1 MSKLSNSS
9 EEKVVYDQENNK
21 LEQTTTE
28 VTNSTSI
35 ATISD
40 TKDSGIKASVNISA
54 SCNEAIPSNENTAV
68 PTAIISSTFSPPST
82 SSSSAEPSATI
93 ITTSSENISST
104 STTSLPTT
112 ITSAADTDM
121 NTRSSHP
128 NLPLT
133 NVRFDRRDSNQSST
147 TTTNSSTNNWR
158 YNFNNL
164 FQEIRPFVQ
173 HAQNVN
179 NRQSILTS
187 WIPQGRHFR
196 VSTNGNNNNHN
207 NSNNIVIQ
215 SSNSISSGSGIVNSA
230 NISNA
235 DSFVINV
242 DSPNNNTDT
251 ILPTTS
257 TSGNINNDTNSIGN
271 GISVNN
277 EIGDRQMH
285 THQYHVHHMG
295 GTTNNSTNTGD
306 DTNNSSSSSRGNQPH
321 HHHNHNHNRANN
333 PNENEEESVSEVIA
347 QIPEARAL
355 INAIRRYTPYIC
367 ILLAKSCY
375 DHLDGILH
383 FFTLFVTFSHA
394 NWVVRQEIG
403 KQVSSVSVKL
413 SLIHN

>member
-1 MSKLSNSS
+1 MSKLSSS
-9 EEKVVYDQENNK
+9 EEKVVYDQENNQI
-21 LEQTTTE
+21 EETTTE
-28 VTNSTSI
+28 VTKSTSI
-35 ATISD
+35 APISD
-40 TKDSGIKASVNISA
+40 TEGSDIKASVNIST
-54 SCNEAIPSNENTAV
+54 SCNEAIPSNENTVV
-68 PTAIISSTFSPPST
+68 PTATVSSTSSPPST
-82 SSSSAEPSATI
+82 SSSSAETPATI

-104 STTSLPTT
+104 STASLPTT
-112 ITSAADTDM
+112 ITSAGDTDM

-133 NVRFDRRDSNQSST
+133 NVRFDRRDSNQSSA
-147 TTTNSSTNNWR
+147 TTTNSTTNNWR

-196 VSTNGNNNNHN
+196 VSTNGNNNN
-207 NSNNIVIQ
+207 SNNIVIQ
-215 SSNSISSGSGIVNSA
+215 SSNSINSGNGIVNGA

-242 DSPNNNTDT
+242 DSPTNNTDT

-257 TSGNINNDTNSIGN
+257 TSGNINIDSNSIGN

-306 DTNNSSSSSRGNQPH
+306 DINNSSSSNRGNQPH

-403 KQVSSVSVKL
+403 KQVSSVSG
-413 SLIHN
+413 